1 MWIKETM
8 DPELTDAQFQL
19 QVLVRLKL
27 HPGRRSD
34 SLAWVTCHASCGS
47 DPRRAH
53 GHLSHG
59 TLAFD
64 MAHGHVGTR
73 FFLCFNFYM
82 SCSSI
87 LVGRYS
93 QTSNV
98 KFQHFAN
105 LAKDQI
111 QIFKCRASPDIS
123 SLPIHKEYGRMP
135 TVCGEIFCVWISQ
148 GIKTRHG

>member
-87 LVGRYS
+87 LVGKI
-93 QTSNV
+93 QSNV
-98 KFQHFAN
+98 KRQVSTLCKSCQGSDPDFQVSSISRHLE
-105 LAKDQI
+105 LADPQRVR
-111 QIFKCRASPDIS
+111 QNAHCLR
-123 SLPIHKEYGRMP
+123 
-135 TVCGEIFCVWISQ
+135 
-148 GIKTRHG
+148 

>member
-1 MWIKETM
+1 MSVRIKETM
-8 DPELTDAQFQL
+8 DPELTDFQFQL

-73 FFLCFNFYM
+73 FDYV
-82 SCSSI
+82 S
-87 LVGRYS
+87 
-93 QTSNV
+93 TS
-98 KFQHFAN
+98 
-105 LAKDQI
+105 
-111 QIFKCRASPDIS
+111 
-123 SLPIHKEYGRMP
+123 
-135 TVCGEIFCVWISQ
+135 T
-148 GIKTRHG
+148 